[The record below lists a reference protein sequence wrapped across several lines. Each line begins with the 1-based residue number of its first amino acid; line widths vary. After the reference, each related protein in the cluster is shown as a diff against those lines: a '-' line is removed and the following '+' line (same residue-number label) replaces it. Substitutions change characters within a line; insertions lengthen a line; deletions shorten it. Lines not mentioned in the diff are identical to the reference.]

1 MLAGA
6 LSLYYS
12 VSIPSSG
19 DMVFLGQPVGVIE
32 SIIQQKRQ
40 AVAVRFSHP
49 ATRGGTRGMATR
61 GKTRM

>member
-1 MLAGA
+1 
-6 LSLYYS
+6 
-12 VSIPSSG
+12 
-19 DMVFLGQPVGVIE
+19 MVFLGQPVGVIE

-61 GKTRM
+61 SKT